1 MGSTR
6 EGGFGW
12 GLLGKGVGWGSTRM
26 GYRGGNPEIDALV
39 GMEVSDLA
47 PWPTVVFTLEGEVA
61 NDGYGL
67 AVAIEMLES
76 VRRHLLLFFGVRLH
90 LVGTHSCPC
99 YSSTFSTWPHPICG
113 FLYYTSVRVLLLL
126 NRKTRDLRLP
136 I

>member
-1 MGSTR
+1 ML
-6 EGGFGW
+6 GG
-12 GLLGKGVGWGSTRM
+12 GLPGWGS
-26 GYRGGNPEIDALV
+26 RGGNPEIDALV

-61 NDGYGL
+61 NDGHGL
-67 AVAIEMLES
+67 AVAVEMLGS

-90 LVGTHSCPC
+90 LFGTHSRPC